1 MIKIVKI
8 ISINILI
15 FFLITLVIE
24 LISYSVLKFYKKNP
38 TSFLI
43 KTNLEAKKHLDDPCQ
58 KMMTHPFLNHIHDHN
73 NMCNIKGGKASG
85 EFVFYFDDSVDTST
99 SKFLVTLGGSTTDGF
114 YNHISSGETWPFHL
128 SNITKKN
135 DKNLKI
141 INGGTGGYSSTQE
154 LLKLVLK
161 VGNLDLNIKYVISL
175 NGINDIEGYRT
186 NALILD
192 HFPYFTTDIL
202 EMFNQDRWKIY
213 NKVNIDILPNSMLL
227 VYFINKKFF
236 KSDYLNN
243 IYDLNFIDLNEEKK
257 KATISKYDRKNI
269 SNADLWVSNVKF
281 MNSFSKLNGWKYYVF
296 LQPTMGL
303 KGVQSQAPEKTND
316 RILLDKAEKSE
327 IYLNKI
333 NGLYDK
339 LKVHCKEL
347 DFCFD
352 ISDIAPPIGNH
363 YNDKRH
369 HNSKGNMVIAKE
381 IYKIL
386 KNE

>member
-227 VYFINKKFF
+227 VYFINKE
-236 KSDYLNN
+236 YLLPNN
-243 IYDLNFIDLNEEKK
+243 KQCKLDIFTHEKIGAKIWWNFR
-257 KATISKYDRKNI
+257 RKC
-269 SNADLWVSNVKF
+269 
-281 MNSFSKLNGWKYYVF
+281 
-296 LQPTMGL
+296 
-303 KGVQSQAPEKTND
+303 
-316 RILLDKAEKSE
+316 SE
-327 IYLNKI
+327 N
-333 NGLYDK
+333 
-339 LKVHCKEL
+339 
-347 DFCFD
+347 
-352 ISDIAPPIGNH
+352 
-363 YNDKRH
+363 
-369 HNSKGNMVIAKE
+369 
-381 IYKIL
+381 
-386 KNE
+386 

>member
-1 MIKIVKI
+1 MIKIVKL

-15 FFLITLVIE
+15 FFLIVIVIE

-161 VGNLDLNIKYVISL
+161 VRNLDLNIKYVISL

-333 NGLYDK
+333 NRLYDK

-381 IYKIL
+381 IFKIL